1 MVCFIHDVFYC
12 PYHPTE
18 GTGKY
23 LKNSFDRKPF
33 PGMLIKAAT
42 KHKIDLNKSIL
53 VGDKHSDIEAGQLAG
68 IKNLYLIDN
77 EMAFKN
83 AKIIK
88 NLKEI
93 NFE

>member
-1 MVCFIHDVFYC
+1 
-12 PYHPTE
+12 
-18 GTGKY
+18 
-23 LKNSFDRKPF
+23 
-33 PGMLIKAAT
+33 MLIKAAT

-93 NFE
+93 NLE